1 MLKNLFLLPGHI
13 WQWFIKM
20 DRKKGKIRQQQQ
32 IAKSVFFSYLL
43 SLIVWAG
50 IVIYI
55 VITFELI

>member
-32 IAKSVFFSYLL
+32 IAKSSFFSYLL
-43 SLIVWAG
+43 SLIVWTG
-50 IVIYI
+50 IAIYI
-55 VITFELI
+55 VITYELI